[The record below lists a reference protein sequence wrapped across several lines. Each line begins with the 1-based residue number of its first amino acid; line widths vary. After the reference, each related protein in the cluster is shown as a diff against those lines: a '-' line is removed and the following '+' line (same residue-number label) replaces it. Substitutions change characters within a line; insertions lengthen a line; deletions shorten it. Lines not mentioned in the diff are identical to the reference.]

1 MSKYACHMTRVST
14 WTLQI
19 NASFRFEKHGWR
31 HLAKSDIAN
40 AELVASSMLHPL
52 LPSGFYRIKLPR
64 QMIWRKPQ
72 AVCSGCKRSLMTKP
86 LMLPRYALAND
97 LCMGSCP
104 KALLN
109 LREGTQK
116 LPPMVRACV
125 QVTMLQPSPDGCG
138 GNTERFDWQP
148 YPSATS
154 LAFENFCSQSSAIRG
169 KCSLCHVTHWQ
180 TWESNPGKVCGWW
193 LSI

>member
-19 NASFRFEKHGWR
+19 NASFRFEKHWWR

-40 AELVASSMLHPL
+40 AELVASAMPHPL
-52 LPSGFYRIKLPR
+52 LPDERLLSHQAATSDDLEKAT
-64 QMIWRKPQ
+64 

-97 LCMGSCP
+97 LWMGSCP

-116 LPPMVRACV
+116 LPPMVRACM
-125 QVTMLQPSPDGCG
+125 QVTMLQPSPDGWG

-154 LAFENFCSQSSAIRG
+154 LVFADFLFAKFC
-169 KCSLCHVTHWQ
+169 H
-180 TWESNPGKVCGWW
+180 
-193 LSI
+193 